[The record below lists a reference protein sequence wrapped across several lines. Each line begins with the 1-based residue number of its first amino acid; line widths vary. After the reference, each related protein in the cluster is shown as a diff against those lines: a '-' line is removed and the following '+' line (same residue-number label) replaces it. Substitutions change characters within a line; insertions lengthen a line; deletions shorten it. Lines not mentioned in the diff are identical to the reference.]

1 MVVEDMQ
8 AAVAEGMEAVVMGRG
23 ALRVVMGKEAL
34 RVVMAKD
41 HWVAMMVKEAL
52 AVLGVTWEVT
62 WEEEVMEEDMEAEVA
77 IMVEPQQAILVVG
90 TRCATSHYL

>member
-1 MVVEDMQ
+1 M
-8 AAVAEGMEAVVMGRG
+8 VAEGMEAVVAEGMEAVEMGRG

-41 HWVAMMVKEAL
+41 HWGAMMVKEAL
-52 AVLGVTWEVT
+52 AGLEVT

-77 IMVEPQQAILVVG
+77 TMVGPQQAILVVDI
-90 TRCATSHYL
+90 RCATTLP